1 MYKTVDRTSHV
12 SARATCQVPE
22 KAEMQVRALLDLM
35 RENGAAVQDNLVHC
49 QNLLHQASK
58 RFQILDLE
66 LGEEEL
72 VKFVADKMAKLTTLI
87 AENSQR
93 Q

>member
-1 MYKTVDRTSHV
+1 M
-12 SARATCQVPE
+12 
-22 KAEMQVRALLDLM
+22 RALLDLM
-35 RENGAAVQDNLVHC
+35 RENRALVQDNLVPC
-49 QNLLHQASK
+49 QSLLQQASK
-58 RFQILDLE
+58 NLQILDPE

-72 VKFVADKMAKLTTLI
+72 VKSVAAELAKLATLI

>member
-1 MYKTVDRTSHV
+1 
-12 SARATCQVPE
+12 
-22 KAEMQVRALLDLM
+22 VRALLDLV
-35 RENGAAVQDNLVHC
+35 RENGAFVQA
-49 QNLLHQASK
+49 NLLHCQGLLQQASK
-58 RFQILDLE
+58 HLKILDPE

-72 VKFVADKMAKLTTLI
+72 VKSVAAELAKVTALT

>member
-1 MYKTVDRTSHV
+1 
-12 SARATCQVPE
+12 
-22 KAEMQVRALLDLM
+22 M
-35 RENGAAVQDNLVHC
+35 RENGASVQANLWHC
-49 QNLLHQASK
+49 RSLLQQASK
-58 RFQILDLE
+58 HLTILDPE

-72 VKFVADKMAKLTTLI
+72 VKSVAAELAKLTAFI

>member
-1 MYKTVDRTSHV
+1 M
-12 SARATCQVPE
+12 
-22 KAEMQVRALLDLM
+22 RALLDLM
-35 RENGAAVQDNLVHC
+35 RDDGDAVHGDLVHVQD
-49 QNLLHQASK
+49 LLRRASK
-58 RFQILDLE
+58 HLTILDPE

-72 VKFVADKMAKLTTLI
+72 VKTVAAELARVTALT

>member
-1 MYKTVDRTSHV
+1 
-12 SARATCQVPE
+12 
-22 KAEMQVRALLDLM
+22 M
-35 RENGAAVQDNLVHC
+35 RENGATVQDNLVHC
-49 QNLLHQASK
+49 QDLLQPASEHLT
-58 RFQILDLE
+58 ILDPE

-72 VKFVADKMAKLTTLI
+72 VKSVAAELAKVTALL

>member
-1 MYKTVDRTSHV
+1 
-12 SARATCQVPE
+12 
-22 KAEMQVRALLDLM
+22 M
-35 RENGAAVQDNLVHC
+35 RENGAGVQENLVAC
-49 QNLLHQASK
+49 QDLLQQASK
-58 RFQILDLE
+58 HLTILDPE

-72 VKFVADKMAKLTTLI
+72 VKSVAAELAKLTALT